1 MGFLKFVIP
10 FVGGAM
16 TVAAGIAAK
25 KKLEEKSKE
34 SVEIDAEFE
43 EKTEHENN
51 GGSPE

>member
-25 KKLEEKSKE
+25 KMLEDKSKE
-34 SVEIDAEFE
+34 SVEVDVEFE
-43 EKTEHENN
+43 EKPEHEN
-51 GGSPE
+51 GGGASE

>member
-34 SVEIDAEFE
+34 RVEIDAEFE
-43 EKTEHENN
+43 ERTEPDDNN
-51 GGSPE
+51 GTSE